1 MGRVGNYLA
10 PKITAPLHMNGGEGG
25 EKNWLGGEGGV
36 QGLVQISQIFLD
48 FMTTKFFLV
57 NELPQFVQA

>member
-1 MGRVGNYLA
+1 MGRAGNYLA

-25 EKNWLGGEGGV
+25 GEKLVRGEGGV

-48 FMTTKFFLV
+48 FMTMKFFLV